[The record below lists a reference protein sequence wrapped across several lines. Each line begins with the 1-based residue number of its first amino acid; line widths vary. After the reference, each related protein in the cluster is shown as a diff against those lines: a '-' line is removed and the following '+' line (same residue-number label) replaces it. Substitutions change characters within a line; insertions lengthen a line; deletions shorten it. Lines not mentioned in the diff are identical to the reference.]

1 MTEPTDTAARGR
13 RLHTTLGALGAQ
25 DVGLVLPHEHLL
37 VDFRPAGSP
46 GFARAD
52 PAVFASVVD
61 PLLAGA
67 AAAGVTALVECTP
80 PGLGRRVDL
89 VLDASRRTGLPVVV
103 ATGVYRE
110 PWVPDWVY
118 GASDDELEAW
128 MHRELTEGVEGSGV
142 LAGFIK
148 ISAAEDGIRPVEE
161 RVVRAAAR
169 AAARTGALVG
179 SHTTDGRVVLGQ
191 IDLAVA
197 EGLAPDRFLSIH
209 TQTITDP
216 GLRQAIVDRG
226 AWIEF
231 DDVGQGGRDGD
242 ARTLELVLDS
252 LAAGQ
257 TGRVLLSHD
266 AGWFDPALPGGGT
279 PRPFTDLTGSFLPA
293 LRAAGVGAGVL
304 DELCV
309 RNPFRAFAR

>member
-1 MTEPTDTAARGR
+1 MAQSLDTAAGERL
-13 RLHTTLGALGAQ
+13 LHTTLGPRGAQ
-25 DVGLVLPHEHLL
+25 DLGLVLPHEHLL

-46 GFARAD
+46 GFAQAD
-52 PAVFASVVD
+52 PAEFASVVD

-67 AAAGVTALVECTP
+67 SAAGVTALVECTP

-89 VLDASRRTGLPVVV
+89 ILAASRRTGVPVVV

-110 PWVPDWVY
+110 PWVPDWVHA
-118 GASDDELEAW
+118 ASDDELEAW
-128 MHRELTEGVEGSGV
+128 MVRELTEGVDGSGV

-179 SHTTDGRVVLGQ
+179 SHTTNGAVVLGQ
-191 IDLAVA
+191 LDLAVA
-197 EGLAPDRFLSIH
+197 EGLPPDRFLSIH

-231 DDVGQGGRDGD
+231 DDVGQADD
-242 ARTLELVLDS
+242 TRTLGLVLGG
-252 LAAGQ
+252 LEAGQ
-257 TGRVLLSHD
+257 GDRVLLSHD
-266 AGWFDPALPGGGT
+266 AGWFDPALPGGGS
-279 PRPFTDLTGSFLPA
+279 PRPFTGLTGSFLPA
-293 LRAAGVGAGVL
+293 LRAAGVAADVV
-304 DELCV
+304 DDLCV

>member
-1 MTEPTDTAARGR
+1 VAETLDTDAREP
-13 RLHTTLGALGAQ
+13 RLHTTLGPLRAQ

-37 VDFRPAGSP
+37 VDFRPADAP
-46 GFARAD
+46 GFAQAD
-52 PAVFASVVD
+52 PAEFASVVE

-89 VLDASRRTGLPVVV
+89 VLDVSRRTGVPVVV

-128 MHRELTEGVEGSGV
+128 MHRELTEGVDDSGV

-179 SHTTDGRVVLGQ
+179 SHTTDGAVLLGQ

-209 TQTITDP
+209 TQTIPDP
-216 GLRQAIVDRG
+216 ALRQAIVDRG

-231 DDVGQGGRDGD
+231 DDVGQADD
-242 ARTLELVLDS
+242 ARTLQLVLDS

-257 TGRVLLSHD
+257 AGRVLLSHD

-279 PRPFTDLTGSFLPA
+279 PRPFTHLTGSFLPA
-293 LRAAGVGAGVL
+293 LRAAGVGEDVV

>member
-1 MTEPTDTAARGR
+1 MAELSGATAPERF
-13 RLHTTLGALGAQ
+13 LHTTAGPLRAQ
-25 DVGLVLPHEHLL
+25 EVGLVLPHEHLL
-37 VDFRPAGSP
+37 VDFRPATTP
-46 GFARAD
+46 GFAQAD
-52 PAVFASVVD
+52 PAEFAALAE
-61 PLLAGA
+61 PLLAEA
-67 AAAGVTALVECTP
+67 AAAGVSAVVECTP

-89 VLDASRRTGLPVVV
+89 IADVSRRSGLPVAV

-118 GASDDELEAW
+118 EATDEALEAW
-128 MHRELTEGVEGSGV
+128 MHRELTEGVDGTGV
-142 LAGFIK
+142 RAGFVK
-148 ISAAEDGIRPVEE
+148 VSAAEDGIRPVEE

-197 EGLAPDRFLSIH
+197 ESLPPERFLSIH
-209 TQTITDP
+209 TQTIGDA
-216 GLRQAIVDRG
+216 GVRQEIVARG

-231 DDVGQGGRDGD
+231 DDVGQGDD
-242 ARTLELVLDS
+242 PRTLELVLGG

-257 TGRVLLSHD
+257 GHRMLVSHD
-266 AGWFDPALPGGGT
+266 AGWFDPALPAGGT
-279 PRPFTDLTGSFLPA
+279 PRPFTELTTTFLPA
-293 LRAAGVGAGVL
+293 LRAAGVGGDVV
-304 DELCV
+304 DDLCV

>member
-1 MTEPTDTAARGR
+1 MAESFDTAAREP
-13 RLHTTLGALGAQ
+13 RLHTTLGPLGAQ
-25 DVGLVLPHEHLL
+25 DVGLILPHEHLF
-37 VDFRPAGSP
+37 VDFRPADSP
-46 GFARAD
+46 GFAQAD
-52 PAVFASVVD
+52 PAEFASVVE
-61 PLLAGA
+61 PLLARA

-89 VLDASRRTGLPVVV
+89 VLDVSRRTGVPVVV

-110 PWVPDWVY
+110 PWVPEWVY
-118 GASDDELEAW
+118 DASDDELEAW
-128 MHRELTEGVEGSGV
+128 MHRELTEGVDDSGV

-148 ISAAEDGIRPVEE
+148 ISAAEDGIRAVEE

-179 SHTTDGRVVLGQ
+179 SHTTNGVVVLGQ

-197 EGLAPDRFLSIH
+197 EGLAPERFLSIH

-216 GLRQAIVDRG
+216 GVRQAIVDRG

-231 DDVGQGGRDGD
+231 DDVGQGDD
-242 ARTLELVLDS
+242 ARTLGLVLDS
-252 LAAGQ
+252 LEAGQ
-257 TGRVLLSHD
+257 AGRVLLSHD
-266 AGWFDPALPGGGT
+266 AGWFDPALAGGGT

-293 LRAAGVGAGVL
+293 LRAAGVAAEVV
-304 DELCV
+304 DDLCV

>member
-1 MTEPTDTAARGR
+1 MAEPLDTAAGQR
-13 RLHTTLGALGAQ
+13 RLRTTLGPLGAG

-37 VDFRPAGSP
+37 VDFRPAGSAGPAEVDP
-46 GFARAD
+46 GE
-52 PAVFASVVD
+52 FASVVE
-61 PLLAGA
+61 PLLAAA

-89 VLDASRRTGLPVVV
+89 VLDVSRRTGVPVVV

-118 GASDDELEAW
+118 AASDDELEAW
-128 MHRELTEGVEGSGV
+128 MHRELTEGVDGSGV
-142 LAGFIK
+142 LAGFVK

-197 EGLAPDRFLSIH
+197 EGLAPERFLSIH

-216 GLRQAIVDRG
+216 GLRRAIVERG

-231 DDVGQGGRDGD
+231 DDVGQSGRDGH
-242 ARTLELVLDS
+242 ARTLALVLDS
-252 LAAGQ
+252 LEAGQ
-257 TGRVLLSHD
+257 AGRLLLSHD

-293 LRAAGVGAGVL
+293 LRAAGVGDDVL
-304 DELCV
+304 DDLCV

>member
-103 ATGVYRE
+103 ATGSTGNR
-110 PWVPDWVY
+110 
-118 GASDDELEAW
+118 GC
-128 MHRELTEGVEGSGV
+128 RTGCT
-142 LAGFIK
+142 
-148 ISAAEDGIRPVEE
+148 
-161 RVVRAAAR
+161 AR
-169 AAARTGALVG
+169 A
-179 SHTTDGRVVLGQ
+179 TTSSR
-191 IDLAVA
+191 
-197 EGLAPDRFLSIH
+197 
-209 TQTITDP
+209 
-216 GLRQAIVDRG
+216 RG
-226 AWIEF
+226 C
-231 DDVGQGGRDGD
+231 
-242 ARTLELVLDS
+242 
-252 LAAGQ
+252 
-257 TGRVLLSHD
+257 
-266 AGWFDPALPGGGT
+266 
-279 PRPFTDLTGSFLPA
+279 TGS
-293 LRAAGVGAGVL
+293 
-304 DELCV
+304 
-309 RNPFRAFAR
+309 

>member
-1 MTEPTDTAARGR
+1 MAESFDTAAREP
-13 RLHTTLGALGAQ
+13 RLHTTLGPLGAQ
-25 DVGLVLPHEHLL
+25 DVGLILPHEHLF
-37 VDFRPAGSP
+37 VDFRPADSP
-46 GFARAD
+46 GFAQAD
-52 PAVFASVVD
+52 PAEFASVVE

-67 AAAGVTALVECTP
+67 GAAGVTALVECTP

-89 VLDASRRTGLPVVV
+89 VLDVSRRTGVPVVV

-110 PWVPDWVY
+110 PWVPEWVY
-118 GASDDELEAW
+118 DASDDELEAW
-128 MHRELTEGVEGSGV
+128 MHRELTEGVDDSGV

-148 ISAAEDGIRPVEE
+148 ISAAEDGIRAVEE

-179 SHTTDGRVVLGQ
+179 SHTTNGVVVLGQ

-216 GLRQAIVDRG
+216 GVRQEIVDRG

-231 DDVGQGGRDGD
+231 DDVGQGED
-242 ARTLELVLDS
+242 ARTLGLVLDS
-252 LAAGQ
+252 LEAGQ
-257 TGRVLLSHD
+257 AGRVLLSHD
-266 AGWFDPALPGGGT
+266 AGWFDPALAGGGT

-293 LRAAGVGAGVL
+293 LRAAGVAADVV
-304 DELCV
+304 DDLCV

>member
-1 MTEPTDTAARGR
+1 MAELGGATAPERF
-13 RLHTTLGALGAQ
+13 LHTTSGPLAAR

-37 VDFRPAGSP
+37 VDFRPAATP

-52 PAVFASVVD
+52 PAEFAALAE

-67 AAAGVTALVECTP
+67 AAAGVSAVVECTP

-89 VLDASRRTGLPVVV
+89 IADVSRRTGVPVAV

-118 GASDDELEAW
+118 EATDAELEAW
-128 MHRELTEGVEGSGV
+128 IHRELTEGVDGTGIR
-142 LAGFIK
+142 AGFVK

-209 TQTITDP
+209 TQTIADAA
-216 GLRQAIVDRG
+216 LRREIVDRG

-231 DDVGQGGRDGD
+231 DDVGQGDD
-242 ARTLELVLDS
+242 ARTLELVLGS
-252 LAAGQ
+252 LEAGQ
-257 TGRVLLSHD
+257 GERLLVSHD

-279 PRPFTDLTGSFLPA
+279 PRPFTELTARFLPA
-293 LRAAGVGAGVL
+293 LRAAGVGQDVVE
-304 DELCV
+304 DLCV

>member
-1 MTEPTDTAARGR
+1 MAQAIDTVAPER
-13 RLHTTLGALGAQ
+13 RLHTTLGPLAAQ

-37 VDFRPAGSP
+37 VDFRPADTP
-46 GFARAD
+46 GFAQAD
-52 PAVFASVVD
+52 PAEFSSVVE
-61 PLLAGA
+61 PLLTEA

-89 VLDASRRTGLPVVV
+89 VLDVSRRVGLPVVV

-118 GASDDELEAW
+118 AASDDELEAW
-128 MHRELTEGVEGSGV
+128 MHRELTEGVDDSGV
-142 LAGFIK
+142 VAGFVK
-148 ISAAEDGIRPVEE
+148 ISADEDGIRPVEE
-161 RVVRAAAR
+161 RVARAAAR

-179 SHTTDGRVVLGQ
+179 SHTTNGAVVLRQ

-231 DDVGQGGRDGD
+231 DDVGQDDD

-252 LAAGQ
+252 LEAGQ
-257 TGRVLLSHD
+257 AGRVLVSHD
-266 AGWFDPALPGGGT
+266 AGWFDPALPGGGK

-293 LRAAGVGAGVL
+293 LRAAGVDADVL
-304 DELCV
+304 DDLCV
-309 RNPFRAFAR
+309 HNPFRAFAR

>member
-1 MTEPTDTAARGR
+1 MPEPLDTAARER
-13 RLHTTLGALGAQ
+13 HLHTTLGPLAAR

-37 VDFRPAGSP
+37 VDFRPADTP
-46 GFARAD
+46 GFAQAD
-52 PAVFASVVD
+52 PAEFASVVE

-89 VLDASRRTGLPVVV
+89 IREVSRRTGVPVVV

-110 PWVPDWVY
+110 PWVPQWVY
-118 GASDDELEAW
+118 GANDEELEAW
-128 MHRELTEGVEGSGV
+128 LHRELTEGVEDSGV

-179 SHTTDGRVVLGQ
+179 SHTTDGEVVLGQ

-216 GLRQAIVDRG
+216 AVRQAIVDRG

-231 DDVGQGGRDGD
+231 DDIGQGDD
-242 ARTLELVLDS
+242 AQTLGMVLDS
-252 LAAGQ
+252 LEAGQ
-257 TGRVLLSHD
+257 AGQVLLSHD

-293 LRAAGVGAGVL
+293 LRAAGVGADVV
-304 DELCV
+304 DDLCV

>member
-1 MTEPTDTAARGR
+1 MAEPLGTDAREP
-13 RLHTTLGALGAQ
+13 RLHTTLGPLRAQ

-46 GFARAD
+46 GFAQAD
-52 PAVFASVVD
+52 PVEFASVVE

-89 VLDASRRTGLPVVV
+89 VLDVSCRTGVPVVV

-128 MHRELTEGVEGSGV
+128 MHRELTEGVDDSGV

-179 SHTTDGRVVLGQ
+179 SHTTDGAVVLGQ

-209 TQTITDP
+209 TQTIPDP
-216 GLRQAIVDRG
+216 ALRQAIVDRG

-231 DDVGQGGRDGD
+231 DDVGQADD
-242 ARTLELVLDS
+242 ARTLQLVLDS
-252 LAAGQ
+252 LEAGQ
-257 TGRVLLSHD
+257 VGRVLLSHD

-279 PRPFTDLTGSFLPA
+279 PRPFTHLTGSFLPA
-293 LRAAGVGAGVL
+293 LRAAGVGQDVV

-309 RNPFRAFAR
+309 GNPFRAFGR